1 MINIFYL
8 DNGNLEQVQLA
19 ENDTL
24 PPNPIWVDLL
34 SPSPETRQRIET
46 TYRIDLPDE
55 NETREIEATS
65 RFFMDEDGMHIH
77 SLYLHDFE
85 ETPENVTV
93 AFILKKGCLYTY
105 RTQKL
110 ATFRLFRM
118 AARRR
123 PELARNATGIL
134 LTLFENKIDHLAD
147 ILETTYSGLND
158 VSQSVLGPEENEEG
172 SMEEQLESIAKFE
185 DITGKARLSL
195 LDAQR
200 AVSFIQRNSRLD
212 AEAAEQNHDLMR
224 DIDSLLQHTSF
235 LFNKVN
241 FLMDAVQG
249 FINIEQNQIIKI
261 FSIAAVVFLPPT
273 LVASIYGMNFHV
285 IPELSWKFGYPLALL
300 LMLLSGFAPYW
311 YFKRRGW
318 L

>member
-8 DNGNLEQVQLA
+8 DNEKLEQVQLA
-19 ENDTL
+19 EDDPL
-24 PPNPIWVDLL
+24 PQNPIWVDLI
-34 SPSPETRQRIET
+34 SPSTETRRRIEA
-46 TYRIDLPDE
+46 TYHIELPDE
-55 NETREIEATS
+55 DEIREIEATS
-65 RFFMDEDGMHIH
+65 RFFLDEDGMHIH
-77 SLYLHDFE
+77 SLYLQDFE
-85 ETPENVTV
+85 ETPESVTV

-105 RTQKL
+105 RAQKL
-110 ATFRLFRM
+110 ATFRLFRL
-118 AARRR
+118 ATRRR
-123 PELARNATGIL
+123 PELARNATCIL

-147 ILETTYSGLND
+147 VLESTYSGLND
-158 VSQSVLGPEENEEG
+158 VSQSVLGQQEDE
-172 SMEEQLESIAKFE
+172 SMEEQLEAIAKFE

-212 AEAAEQNHDLMR
+212 AEAVEQSHDLMR

-273 LVASIYGMNFHV
+273 MVASIYGMNFH
-285 IPELSWKFGYPLALL
+285 IMPELSWEFGYPMALL
-300 LMLLSGFAPYW
+300 LILLSGIAPYW